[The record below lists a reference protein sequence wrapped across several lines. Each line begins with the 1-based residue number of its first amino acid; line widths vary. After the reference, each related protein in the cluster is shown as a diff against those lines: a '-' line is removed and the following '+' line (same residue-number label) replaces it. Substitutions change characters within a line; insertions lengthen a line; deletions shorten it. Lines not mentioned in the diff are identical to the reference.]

1 MRSRDL
7 VWDGCVN
14 VRDLG
19 GHPTEDGGETRFGAV
34 IRADSVGLLSDEG
47 WATLIDTGVARIV
60 DLRLEMELDADPPRD
75 LRVEVVHVPIL
86 DRFDDETWAEVEER
100 SMRAA
105 DDTESTRI
113 VYLQMLQHCR
123 DRFAEAV
130 TAVADAP
137 PGPVVVHCHGGK
149 DRTGLVVALL
159 LRLADVP
166 IEDVAQDYALSAE
179 RLRERT
185 ERWLAGA
192 EDEAE
197 RERIRRVTSCP
208 APGMQHVLEAL
219 DERYGNVATYL
230 LDAGIPPDALG
241 RVRSRLR
248 A

>member
-1 MRSRDL
+1 VRSRDL

-19 GHPTEDGGETRFGAV
+19 GHPTEDGGETQFGVV
-34 IRADSVGLLSDEG
+34 IRADSVGLLSEEG
-47 WATLIDTGVARIV
+47 WATLVETGVARIV
-60 DLRLEMELDADPPRD
+60 DLRLGLEQDDDPPRD
-75 LRVEVVHVPIL
+75 LSVEVVHVPIL
-86 DRFDDETWAEVEER
+86 DRFDDETWTEVEER

-105 DDTESTRI
+105 NDTESTGI

-166 IEDVAQDYALSAE
+166 IEDIAEDYALSAE
-179 RLRERT
+179 RLRERH

-197 RERIRRVTSCP
+197 RERIRRITSCP
-208 APGMQHVLEAL
+208 APAMQQVLEAL
-219 DERYGNVATYL
+219 DEHYGNVAAYL
-230 LDAGIPPDALG
+230 QNAGVRPDALE

-248 A
+248 E